1 MHLHTNIYM
10 KVYTHMYIHMK
21 VYIYTYKVKV
31 TSGMKGNSGRR
42 EGVNMV
48 KAHDTLA

>member
-1 MHLHTNIYM
+1 MHIHTNIYM
-10 KVYTHMYIHMK
+10 KVYTHVHTYESIYSYI
-21 VYIYTYKVKV
+21 YKVKV

-42 EGVNMV
+42 EGLNMV

>member
-1 MHLHTNIYM
+1 
-10 KVYTHMYIHMK
+10 MYIHMK
-21 VYIYTYKVKV
+21 VYIHIYKVKV

-42 EGVNMV
+42 EGLNMV